1 MTDLPLGKTTVSYS
15 GSAVTYTVTVAGRLT
30 AKLWGAGGSG
40 GLEKGTLYGTLP
52 GGAGGFTT
60 IVLDVQIGD
69 TIEVRTAQGGQLGSV
84 TTGTVSGSLTGVGG
98 LGGYPDG
105 GNGGPDPYAMPGGGG
120 GGSRLYLNGTLV
132 AVAGGGGGQGLG
144 VAAQNPGNGGGSSGT
159 AGINTANGGST
170 GGVTP
175 GSQVAGGVNS
185 ARPSDT
191 TTSGSS
197 LRGGHGYVAGKD
209 QNFNY
214 TTNSPNGGGGGG
226 GYYGGGGGGQALSYV
241 NGGSGGSGYINTG
254 HSQYVSGST
263 TAGASLVPAGT
274 TDVDYPGSSIGYGGA
289 SGFAGSAQPGY
300 NGAVILDFPI
310 LTAGN
315 YPLAYSGA
323 SKTYQ
328 AGSNGVLTIKLWG
341 AAGGSNLTADT
352 TLQAGY
358 RGGGGG
364 FTTLQITVN
373 AGDFIRVDVGGGG
386 QRTDVRGGGW
396 PNGGTGGRNSNND
409 TYNGAG
415 GGGSTAIYLNNTLI
429 AVAGGGG
436 GSQASFI
443 GNGNARG
450 GAGGGDP
457 SGTNASVTT
466 GATNRSGGPGTQSAG
481 GAGGSGSTG
490 RGGSFMQGGN
500 GHDGS
505 VNALLTNA
513 GAGGGGGYYGGGG
526 GAGNSNSSDGPGG
539 SGSGY
544 INSADASYVAASGTT
559 TAGSGVTGAGQGDA
573 NYPGSVGSSLA
584 NSGGQSGAAWLSFAD
599 ANVPANTSG
608 DVGTVTISASPA
620 ASATGGGGASGS
632 VGTVT
637 LTAPE
642 PTVQVTASVT
652 SDIGTITLTPAEAG
666 YEAEGSADGTLGTI
680 TLTPPEAL
688 PTTNAL
694 VIVPINDDV
703 ELPLTAP
710 EGDATG
716 EFTPIEITLPGPLVF
731 HPPLGDGGVPID
743 VAGDIG
749 TITVDAPLGE
759 AFEAVFGAGDLGTI
773 VLSTPTADAVGY
785 AQAVGAT
792 VGEGPNRV
800 LAQIGLGDFRA
811 PAGHVEIL
819 GDATG
824 GIDTTLTLTSPQ
836 ATAQEGVAASGD
848 FATVTLSPP
857 AADAAGAVNAIPPRE
872 GALDGPYGVYLKIIF
887 FQAPGAPAVTGAV
900 SATPL
905 ISTIT
910 TSPPRPTTQLGAQ
923 LVLAL
928 PRRLEIRAPIGHG
941 ALTGEVFAG
950 GDLGTLDL
958 TPPEAQ
964 VLIDDSSGDA
974 EAIGDMPI
982 LTFTPVEGSVSAP
995 AEATAL
1001 LPSLYLTAPDAYVE
1015 TLDDEGHLPATFAPL
1030 RFRRTRV
1037 VGRAPDSLVE
1047 REIALNEADGVLF
1060 SRDGDGQVVE
1070 TPYADL
1076 AAGRFAADGGSEG
1089 QVLDASGAWIDFEP
1103 TYETEI
1109 RLPAPAGARIRLS
1122 EGLLAEENT
1131 SPVKNRVYYRPF
1143 FVSQTIDA
1151 VDLATEVTTGAPGT
1165 AWMGVCAWN
1174 LDGSPGDV
1182 IVWGSVSTAGAGLA
1196 RHIEPFR
1203 LQTGWYAAMFA
1214 LSGSGSPVFRASAAP
1229 RPVDQD
1235 FMPLGDVTAP
1245 FAGVLD
1251 PAPSPDAQADEA
1263 FAYVTLETADG

>member
-15 GSAVTYTVTVAGRLT
+15 GSAVTYTVTAAGRLT

-40 GLEKGTLYGTLP
+40 ALEKGTLYGTLP

-60 IVLDVQIGD
+60 IVLDVQVGD

-120 GGSRLYLNGTLV
+120 GGSRLYVNGTLV

-185 ARPSDT
+185 ARTSDT

-197 LRGGHGYVAGKD
+197 LRGGHGYVAGTD

-254 HSQYVSGST
+254 HARYVSGST

-289 SGFAGSAQPGY
+289 SGFSGSAQPGY

-315 YPLAYSGA
+315 YAVSFTGA
-323 SKTYQ
+323 RKTYQ
-328 AGSNGVLTIKLWG
+328 AASDGVITVKLWG
-341 AAGGSNLTADT
+341 AAGGSYAT
-352 TLQAGY
+352 TDPTNQANW

-364 FTTLQITVN
+364 FTTFQATVS
-373 AGDFIRVDVGGGG
+373 AGDFVHIDVGGGG
-386 QRTDVRGGGW
+386 QRNDVRSGGW
-396 PNGGTGGRNSNND
+396 PNGGTGGLSNTNNV
-409 TYNGAG
+409 YNGSG
-415 GGGSTAIYLNNTLI
+415 GGGSTALYINSTLI
-429 AVAGGGG
+429 AVAGAGGG
-436 GSQASFI
+436 TQASGF
-443 GNGNARG
+443 GNGVVRG

-457 SGTNASVTT
+457 SGTAVSVTT
-466 GATNRSGGPGTQSAG
+466 GATNRGGGPGTQSAG

-490 RGGSFMQGGN
+490 RGGSSMQGGN

-505 VNALLTNA
+505 VNTGLANP

-526 GAGNSNSSDGPGG
+526 GNGNSSSAEGPGG

-544 INSADASYVAASGTT
+544 LNTADGHFVAASGTT
-559 TAGSGVTGAGQGDA
+559 TAGSGVTGAGQGDV

-584 NSGGQSGAAWLSFAD
+584 NSGGQSGAAWFSFAD

-608 DVGTVTISASPA
+608 AVGTVTVSAA
-620 ASATGGGGASGS
+620 AGSATGGGGASGT
-632 VGTVT
+632 VGTLT

-642 PTVQVTASVT
+642 PTVQVTAFANGDVGT
-652 SDIGTITLTPAEAG
+652 ITLTPGEAGFAAAAEAAGDLGTITLTPA
-666 YEAEGSADGTLGTI
+666 
-680 TLTPPEAL
+680 EAL

-731 HPPLGDGGVPID
+731 HAPLGDGTVPID
-743 VAGDIG
+743 VSGDIG
-749 TITVDAPLGE
+749 TITLTAIQGE
-759 AFEAVFGAGDLGTI
+759 ATEAVFGSGDIGTVVI
-773 VLSTPTADAVGY
+773 SEVNAEAVGY
-785 AQAVGAT
+785 AQAVGET
-792 VGEGPNRV
+792 VGEGPDRV
-800 LAQIGLGDFRA
+800 LALIGMGDFRA

-824 GIDTTLTLTSPQ
+824 GINSTLTLTVPE
-836 ATAQEGVAASGD
+836 ATAQEGVAATGGL
-848 FATVTLSPP
+848 ATVTLTSPE
-857 AADAAGAVNAIPPRE
+857 ASASGAVNAVPPRE

-887 FQAPGAPAVTGAV
+887 FQPPGAPEVTGAV

-950 GDLGTLDL
+950 GDLDTLDL
-958 TPPEAQ
+958 IPPEAS
-964 VLIDDSSGDA
+964 VLIDDSSADV

-982 LTFTPVEGSVSAP
+982 LTFAPVEGSGSAP
-995 AEATAL
+995 AAAVAS

-1015 TLDDEGHLPATFAPL
+1015 TLDDEGHLPPTFAPL

-1037 VGRAPDSLVE
+1037 VGRAPVSLVE

-1060 SRDGDGQVVE
+1060 SRDAQGQIAE

-1076 AAGRFAADGGSEG
+1076 AAGRFAADGGTEG
-1089 QVLDASGAWIDFEP
+1089 QVLDASGAWIDFDP
-1103 TYETEI
+1103 AYETEV
-1109 RLPAPAGARIRLS
+1109 RLPAPTATRIRLS

-1131 SPVKNRVYYRPF
+1131 APVKNRVYYRPF
-1143 FVSQTIDA
+1143 FVSQTLSA
-1151 VDLATEVTTGAPGT
+1151 VDLAVEVVTPASGT

-1182 IVWGSVSTAGAGLA
+1182 IVWGSASTASAGLA
-1196 RHIEPFR
+1196 RHIEPFQ
-1203 LQTGWYAAMFA
+1203 LPTGWYAAMFA
-1214 LSGSGSPVFRASAAP
+1214 LSGSGSPIFSASAAP
-1229 RPVDQD
+1229 RAVDDD
-1235 FMPLGDVTAP
+1235 FMPLGDLTAP
-1245 FAGVLD
+1245 FSGSLD
-1251 PAPSPDAQADEA
+1251 PAPGPNDQADEA